1 MGKQNLLNFLQIF
14 CVGREGRIS
23 SAELQKTIG
32 ISATELRKQVNRLR
46 REGIPVASDR
56 QGYFYAETAGEVYT
70 TIRQLRSMIRGLEA
84 AIQGLER
91 SLDHFGM
98 QGGESHR

>member
-1 MGKQNLLNFLQIF
+1 MGKQHLLNFLQIF

-23 SAELQKTIG
+23 SAELERTIG

-46 REGIPVASDR
+46 RDGIPVASDR

-70 TIRQLRSMIRGLEA
+70 TIRQLRTMARGLEA

>member
-23 SAELQKTIG
+23 SAELERAIG
-32 ISATELRKQVNRLR
+32 ISPTELRKQVNRLR
-46 REGIPVASDR
+46 RNSIPVASDR
-56 QGYFYAETAGEVYT
+56 HGYFYAETAGEIYA
-70 TIRQLRSMIRGLEA
+70 TIRQLHAMARGLEA

>member
-1 MGKQNLLNFLQIF
+1 MGKQHLLNFLQSF

-23 SAELQKTIG
+23 SAELERTIG

-46 REGIPVASDR
+46 RDGIPVASDR

-84 AIQGLER
+84 AIQGLEQA
-91 SLDHFGM
+91 LDHFCVR
-98 QGGESHR
+98 GGENHR